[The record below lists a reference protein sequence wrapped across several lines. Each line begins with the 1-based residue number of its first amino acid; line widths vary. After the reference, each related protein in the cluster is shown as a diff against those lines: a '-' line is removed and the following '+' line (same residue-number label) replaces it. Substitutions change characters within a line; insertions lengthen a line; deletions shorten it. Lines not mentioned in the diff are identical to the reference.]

1 LMKDRAPSFI
11 QGVLEQRLQGE
22 GLGLHDLAVFAS
34 TLSTLVHQ
42 EAVGSLQTIFDGMG
56 FPTEGDIPQTQSNV
70 AVMNWVIRG
79 LLGLG
84 VQTAISTD
92 LTKRLDLA
100 ASYPDWDDLA
110 TWIADFTQ
118 TRDYMTVRNP
128 FLQQS
133 PSFGT
138 SAALVEDLS
147 QNYGKYQN
155 LECMSLKSRLVA
167 MDQHGTGRVPLRA
180 FYAGYQNDPNHHFAE
195 SVNYLRNLGAL
206 DERDPQRL
214 SVMIPNYMI
223 SKTNCLANSGFYAI
237 CCSNECEGLL
247 RHVEGSV
254 ASASASPAR
263 IADVI
268 SALPSDTVDAP
279 RNLSSI
285 LRSRLDEIAQ
295 QNDGEV
301 PLHGRLFSQW
311 MHHAY
316 PRECPFPHVSGTT
329 TPLSPEQWMEQSGQ
343 LIIATME
350 EVGVHIGME
359 HGETSIEELPWTSIE
374 ELLADVKPPSTAR
387 VPTVLRGLFALTAIV
402 SVGSSLV
409 QAVKVVGQSGDKVEK
424 YMV

>member
-1 LMKDRAPSFI
+1 M
-11 QGVLEQRLQGE
+11 GEQRLQGE
-22 GLGLHDLAVFAS
+22 GLGLHDLAVFAA

-42 EAVGSLQTIFDGMG
+42 EAVGSLQTIFDAMELS
-56 FPTEGDIPQTQSNV
+56 TEGEIPQTQSKV
-70 AVMNWVIRG
+70 ALMNFVIRG

-84 VQTAISTD
+84 PKDPISTD
-92 LTKRLDLA
+92 LTKFNLRA
-100 ASYPDWDDLA
+100 AYPDWDDLSN
-110 TWIADFTQ
+110 WIADFTQ

-133 PSFGT
+133 HSFGT
-138 SAALVEDLS
+138 TAALVEDMS
-147 QNYGKYQN
+147 QNYGKYQK
-155 LECMSLKSRLVA
+155 LECMSLKSRLTE

-180 FYAGYQNDPNHHFAE
+180 FYEGYQNDPNHHFAE
-195 SVNYLRNLGAL
+195 SVGYLRNLGAL
-206 DERDPQRL
+206 DEPDPQRL

-268 SALPSDTVDAP
+268 SALSSDTVDAP

-285 LRSRLDEIAQ
+285 LRGRLDEIAQ
-295 QNDGEV
+295 QNGGEV

-329 TPLSPEQWMEQSGQ
+329 TPLSPSQWMRQSGQ
-343 LIIATME
+343 SDIATKE

-359 HGETSIEELPWTSIE
+359 DGETSIEELPWTSIE

-387 VPTVLRGLFALTAIV
+387 VSTVLRGLVALTAIV
-402 SVGSSLV
+402 SVGSSMV
-409 QAVKVVGQSGDKVEK
+409 QAMKVVGQCGDKEVEK